1 MNLSDYWQENKRFA
15 TTVIV
20 GVLVFFIAFL
30 MLDSSL
36 GKQDKAIRK
45 RISDAQRDLRD
56 AHYRAQDR
64 QDAEA
69 DFEALTLKMGELSS
83 AVAFE
88 TRPEYSLENYAGSA
102 SNLYFQRVDE
112 VRESLRRLGNRSRV
126 RLPEGLDIEPLMT
139 NDAETIA
146 RHLMALDL
154 IDRTVR
160 QAIHAGVTSIDR
172 IRVQLDPSFQSK
184 DGVGAIER
192 TQVQFEL
199 VGSSKSV
206 AALVVATQSDEYGR
220 ATILDDLEAQIDRRI
235 PDRVGLSMTCAAISL
250 HPVLDTEELD

>member
-36 GKQDKAIRK
+36 GKKDQAIRK
-45 RISDAQRDLRD
+45 RISEAQRELRQE
-56 AHYRAQDR
+56 HYGSQDR
-64 QDAEA
+64 SDAEA
-69 DFEALTLKMGELSS
+69 DFERLSQAMEQLS
-83 AVAFE
+83 AQVEFVP
-88 TRPEYSLENYAGSA
+88 RPEFSLEAHPGSA

-112 VRESLRRLGNRSRV
+112 VRESLRRLASRA
-126 RLPEGLDIEPLMT
+126 RMNLPDGLDLEPLMT

-160 QAIHAGVTSIDR
+160 QAIHAGVQSIDR

-199 VGSSKSV
+199 VGSSKAV

-220 ATILDDLEAQIDRRI
+220 ATVVDSFEAQIDRRI
-235 PDRVGLSMTCAAISL
+235 PDRVGLAMTCTAISL
-250 HPVLDTEELD
+250 HPLLEEEELD